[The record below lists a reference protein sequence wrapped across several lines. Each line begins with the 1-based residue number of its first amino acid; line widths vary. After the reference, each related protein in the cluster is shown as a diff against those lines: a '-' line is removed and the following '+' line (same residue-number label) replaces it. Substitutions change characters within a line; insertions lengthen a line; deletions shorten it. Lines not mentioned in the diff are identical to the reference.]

1 MTKRRYGDDWNGL
14 FHSFGDEFEVMRDRM
29 DRLME
34 SALNGIGTD
43 PFIYGLSMRT
53 GADGLPIVQMLGDLP
68 RTDHRSSDLG
78 QREPLIDIIEE
89 EDRIKVII
97 ELPGAVKEDIDLR
110 SEGRDLSISVDT
122 EMRKF
127 SERID
132 LPCDVMSDSATAEY
146 NNGVLTVMID
156 KLPQADQGQRIP
168 VN

>member
-1 MTKRRYGDDWNGL
+1 MTKRRYGDEWNGL
-14 FHSFGDEFEVMRDRM
+14 FHSFDDEFEVMREQM

-43 PFIYGLSMRT
+43 PFIYGLSMRR
-53 GADGLPIVQMLGDLP
+53 GADGRPIVQMLGDLP
-68 RTDHRSSDLG
+68 QIEHHSSDTG

-89 EDRIKVII
+89 EARIKVII
-97 ELPGAVKEDIDLR
+97 ELPGVDREDLDLR
-110 SEGRDLSISVDT
+110 SEGRDLNISVDT

-127 SERID
+127 SKRID

-156 KLPQADQGQRIP
+156 KLPQSDQGHRIAI
-168 VN
+168 N